1 MAISNNSR
9 GMQPGVC
16 TSTTRPTAPYEGQMI
31 YETDTDKTLFWNAS
45 AWVNVNS
52 VSPAFTGTPTA
63 PTAAAGTNSTQL
75 ATTEFVA
82 AATTYV
88 PFRYQV
94 GSTSGSGAF
103 TVTFASGRFTAAP
116 MVVSQSK
123 SIGSNVAYEFT
134 NVPTTSGF
142 TIERNVAGTWT
153 SQWIAIQA
161 TSGAGA
167 GP

>member
-1 MAISNNSR
+1 MGLSNYLPSSR
-9 GMQPGVC
+9 LIQPGVC
-16 TSTTRPTAPYEGQMI
+16 TSTTRPASPFEGQCI
-31 YETDTDKTLFWNAS
+31 FETDTDRMLIWNGS
-45 AWVNVNS
+45 SWIIPN
-52 VSPAFTGTPTA
+52 SPASTPV
-63 PTAAAGTNSTQL
+63 P
-75 ATTEFVA
+75 TEF
-82 AATTYV
+82 TYL

-94 GSTSGSGAF
+94 GSTSGSGTF
-103 TVTFASGRFTAAP
+103 SVTFAVGRFTVAP

-142 TIERNVAGTWT
+142 TIERNVTGTWT

-161 TSGAGA
+161 TSSSGA

>member
-1 MAISNNSR
+1 MAISNNSTGLR
-9 GMQPGVC
+9 PGVC
-16 TSTTRPTAPYEGQMI
+16 TSSTRPTAPYEGQMI
-31 YETDTDKTLFWNAS
+31 YTTDLDTLEIWTGS
-45 AWVNVNS
+45 AWQVTFTAGA
-52 VSPAFTGTPTA
+52 SP
-63 PTAAAGTNSTQL
+63 
-75 ATTEFVA
+75 
-82 AATTYV
+82 V

-94 GSTSGSGAF
+94 GSTSGSGTF
-103 TVTFASGRFTAAP
+103 SVTFASGRFTAAP

-123 SIGSNVAYEFT
+123 SIGSNVAYDFT

-142 TIERNVAGTWT
+142 TIERNVSGTWT

>member
-1 MAISNNSR
+1 MAISNNSTGLR
-9 GMQPGVC
+9 PGVC

-31 YETDTDKTLFWNAS
+31 YTTDLDTLEIWTGS
-45 AWVNVNS
+45 AWQVTFTAGA
-52 VSPAFTGTPTA
+52 SP
-63 PTAAAGTNSTQL
+63 
-75 ATTEFVA
+75 
-82 AATTYV
+82 V

-94 GSTSGSGAF
+94 GSTSGASAF
-103 TVTFASGRFTAAP
+103 TVTFASGRFTQAP
-116 MVVSQSK
+116 MVISQSK
-123 SIGSNVAYEFT
+123 SIGLNVAYDFT

-142 TIERNVAGTWT
+142 TIERNVGGTWT

>member
-1 MAISNNSR
+1 
-9 GMQPGVC
+9 
-16 TSTTRPTAPYEGQMI
+16 MI
-31 YETDTDKTLFWNAS
+31 YTTDLDTLEIWTGS
-45 AWVNVNS
+45 AWQVTFTAGA
-52 VSPAFTGTPTA
+52 SP
-63 PTAAAGTNSTQL
+63 
-75 ATTEFVA
+75 
-82 AATTYV
+82 V

-94 GSTSGSGAF
+94 GSTSGSGTF
-103 TVTFASGRFTAAP
+103 TVTFAVGRFTQAP

-123 SIGSNVAYEFT
+123 SIGSNVSYDFT

-142 TIERNVAGTWT
+142 TIERNVTGTWT

>member
-1 MAISNNSR
+1 MPITNYLPSSR
-9 GMQPGVC
+9 LIQPGVC
-16 TSTTRPTAPYEGQMI
+16 TSSTRPASPFEGQAI
-31 YETDTDKTLFWNAS
+31 FETDTDRMLIWNGS
-45 AWVNVNS
+45 SWIIPN
-52 VSPAFTGTPTA
+52 SPASSPV
-63 PTAAAGTNSTQL
+63 P
-75 ATTEFVA
+75 TEF
-82 AATTYV
+82 TYL

-94 GSTSGSGAF
+94 GSTSGSGTF
-103 TVTFASGRFTAAP
+103 SVTFAVGRFTAAP

-123 SIGSNVAYEFT
+123 SIGSNVAYDFT

-142 TIERNVAGTWT
+142 TIERNVSGTWT